1 MNSRW
6 QANKIG
12 LINFWYY
19 DEQEFPF
26 VKGRMLL
33 RGSNGSG
40 KSVTMQSVVPLLLDG
55 NMSPERLDPF
65 GSRDRKMMEGKRE
78 LVIFIL
84 SSKEKTVKHI

>member
-1 MNSRW
+1 MSSRW
-6 QANKIG
+6 QASKIG

-55 NMSPERLDPF
+55 NNVPAICIWNLN
-65 GSRDRKMMEGKRE
+65 GKRRK
-78 LVIFIL
+78 II
-84 SSKEKTVKHI
+84 

>member
-1 MNSRW
+1 MMNSRW

-33 RGSNGSG
+33 RGWQYEPGTIGSIRF
-40 KSVTMQSVVPLLLDG
+40 QRP
-55 NMSPERLDPF
+55 
-65 GSRDRKMMEGKRE
+65 
-78 LVIFIL
+78 
-84 SSKEKTVKHI
+84 

>member
-40 KSVTMQSVVPLLLDG
+40 
-55 NMSPERLDPF
+55 NR
-65 GSRDRKMMEGKRE
+65 
-78 LVIFIL
+78 
-84 SSKEKTVKHI
+84 